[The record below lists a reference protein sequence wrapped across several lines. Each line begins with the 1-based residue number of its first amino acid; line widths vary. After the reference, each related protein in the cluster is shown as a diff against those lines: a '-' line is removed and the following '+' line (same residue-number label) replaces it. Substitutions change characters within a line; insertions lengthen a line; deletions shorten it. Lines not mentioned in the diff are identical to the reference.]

1 MSGRI
6 LVDTDVCI
14 DYLRGRPEAVDWLE
28 STSDRLLVSA
38 VTVAEL
44 FAGVR
49 EGSERG
55 QLKEFL
61 RAFVVV
67 PVDDRIAEQGGRYRR
82 DYRRSHA
89 TELAD
94 ALIVATA
101 ATSGAAL
108 ATLNE

>member
-82 DYRRSHA
+82 D
-89 TELAD
+89 
-94 ALIVATA
+94 
-101 ATSGAAL
+101 
-108 ATLNE
+108 